1 MPLIHDAHRAVA
13 SAATAPSARPHAL
26 NRVLTDTL
34 YDGGRPARAG
44 AALRGMVGIAAL
56 AMLAACGSAVK
67 APEQTGIVVVR
78 SGAGPSEPGIAVAA
92 AAPPAAATG
101 ADAGTP
107 ATSDT
112 DDAVIPP
119 DTMRD
124 PDHMQYASLVE

>member
-1 MPLIHDAHRAVA
+1 MPLIHDVHRAVA
-13 SAATAPSARPHAL
+13 SAATAPAARPHAL
-26 NRVLTDTL
+26 NRVLPDSI
-34 YDGGRPARAG
+34 YDGGQPARAG
-44 AALRGMVGIAAL
+44 AALRDMVGIAAL
-56 AMLAACGSAVK
+56 AMLAACGSAVE
-67 APEQTGIVVVR
+67 APEQTGIVVV
-78 SGAGPSEPGIAVAA
+78 SSAAGPSEPGIAVAA

>member
-1 MPLIHDAHRAVA
+1 MSLIHDARRAVA
-13 SAATAPSARPHAL
+13 SATAARPHAL
-26 NRVLTDTL
+26 NRVLPDLL
-34 YDGGRPARAG
+34 YDGGRPARIG
-44 AALRGMVGIAAL
+44 AALRSVVGIAAL
-56 AMLAACGSAVK
+56 AMLAACGSAVE
-67 APEQTGIVVVR
+67 APEQAGIVVVS
-78 SGAGPSEPGIAVAA
+78 SGAGPSESGIAVAA
-92 AAPPAAATG
+92 AAPPAAETS

>member
-13 SAATAPSARPHAL
+13 SAAPAPVARPHAL
-26 NRVLTDTL
+26 NRVLPRST
-34 YDGGRPARAG
+34 YDGGRPARIG

-56 AMLAACGSAVK
+56 AMLAACGSAVE
-67 APEQTGIVVVR
+67 APEQAGIVVVR
-78 SGAGPSEPGIAVAA
+78 SGVGPSESGIAVAA

>member
-13 SAATAPSARPHAL
+13 SAATVPAARPHAP
-26 NRVLTDTL
+26 NRVLPRST
-34 YDGGRPARAG
+34 YDGGRPARIG

-56 AMLAACGSAVK
+56 AMLAACGSAVE
-67 APEQTGIVVVR
+67 APEQAGIVVVR
-78 SGAGPSEPGIAVAA
+78 SGVGPSESGIAVAA

>member
-13 SAATAPSARPHAL
+13 SAAPAPVARPHAL
-26 NRVLTDTL
+26 NRVLPRSL
-34 YDGGRPARAG
+34 CDGGRPARIG

-56 AMLAACGSAVK
+56 AMLAACGSAVE
-67 APEQTGIVVVR
+67 APEQAGIVVVR

-92 AAPPAAATG
+92 AAPPAAAG
-101 ADAGTP
+101 SADAGTP

>member
-13 SAATAPSARPHAL
+13 SAAPAPVARPHAL
-26 NRVLTDTL
+26 NRVLPRST
-34 YDGGRPARAG
+34 YDGGRPARIG

-56 AMLAACGSAVK
+56 AMLAACGSAVE
-67 APEQTGIVVVR
+67 APEQAGIVVVS
-78 SGAGPSEPGIAVAA
+78 SGAGPSESGIAVAA

>member
-1 MPLIHDAHRAVA
+1 MPLIHDVHRAVA
-13 SAATAPSARPHAL
+13 SGATAPAARPHAL
-26 NRVLTDTL
+26 NRVLPDSI
-34 YDGGRPARAG
+34 YDGGQPARAG
-44 AALRGMVGIAAL
+44 AALRDMVGIAAL
-56 AMLAACGSAVK
+56 AMLAACGSAVE
-67 APEQTGIVVVR
+67 APEQTGIVVVS
-78 SGAGPSEPGIAVAA
+78 SGPGPSEPGIAVAA

>member
-13 SAATAPSARPHAL
+13 SAAPAPVARPHAL
-26 NRVLTDTL
+26 NRVLPRST
-34 YDGGRPARAG
+34 YDGGRPARIG
-44 AALRGMVGIAAL
+44 AALRGMVGIATL
-56 AMLAACGSAVK
+56 AMLAACGSAVE
-67 APEQTGIVVVR
+67 APEQAGIVVVR

-92 AAPPAAATG
+92 AASPAAATG

>member
-13 SAATAPSARPHAL
+13 SAATAPVARPHAL
-26 NRVLTDTL
+26 NRVLPRSL
-34 YDGGRPARAG
+34 CDGGRPARIG

-56 AMLAACGSAVK
+56 AMLAACGSAVET
-67 APEQTGIVVVR
+67 PEQAGIVVVR
-78 SGAGPSEPGIAVAA
+78 SGAGPSESALAVAA
-92 AAPPAAATG
+92 AAPPAAATD

>member
-13 SAATAPSARPHAL
+13 SAATAPAARPHA
-26 NRVLTDTL
+26 
-34 YDGGRPARAG
+34 DGGRPQPFG

-56 AMLAACGSAVK
+56 AMLAACGSAVE

-78 SGAGPSEPGIAVAA
+78 SGAGPSESALAFAA
-92 AAPPAAATG
+92 AAPPAAATD

>member
-13 SAATAPSARPHAL
+13 SAAPAPVARPHAL
-26 NRVLTDTL
+26 NRVLPRST
-34 YDGGRPARAG
+34 YDGGRPARIG

-56 AMLAACGSAVK
+56 AMLAACGSAVE
-67 APEQTGIVVVR
+67 APEQAGIVVVR
-78 SGAGPSEPGIAVAA
+78 SGAGPSESGIAA
-92 AAPPAAATG
+92 AAAVPPAAATG

>member
-13 SAATAPSARPHAL
+13 SAATALAARPHAR
-26 NRVLTDTL
+26 NRVLPRLL
-34 YDGGRPARAG
+34 YDGGRPAPIG

-56 AMLAACGSAVK
+56 AMLAACGSAVE
-67 APEQTGIVVVR
+67 APEQAGIVVVR
-78 SGAGPSEPGIAVAA
+78 SGAGPSESGIAVAA